1 MKSFVCG
8 TIAVGCLL
16 FACPESRADEAQD
29 FHDYYSYFQAT
40 WIFEFDDGTESVV
53 VCSDR
58 TTYNLV
64 QVSGQYTEMW
74 GYDPV
79 QKMWTGYGFG
89 NAGRWEFKFPRP
101 TGEAIEAGTKW
112 NFDGTTWLA
121 NGTKI
126 VSKQTFTCIDAD
138 HFEVRGTQQT
148 EGDEQLSKF
157 GIRARRITSRM
168 N

>member
-1 MKSFVCG
+1 MPSRSAVCCSSVQNPG
-8 TIAVGCLL
+8 RTT
-16 FACPESRADEAQD
+16 AQD

-40 WIFEFDDGTESVV
+40 WIFESNDGTESVLV
-53 VCSDR
+53 VSDR
-58 TTYNLV
+58 TTYNLA
-64 QVSGQYTEMW
+64 QVRGQYTEMW

-79 QKMWTGYGFG
+79 TKMWTGYGFG
-89 NAGRWEFKFPRP
+89 DAGRWEYKFPRP

-112 NFDGTTWLA
+112 DFDGTTWLA
-121 NGTKI
+121 NGTKS

-157 GIRARRITSRM
+157 GIRARRVK
-168 N
+168 